1 MRHKAFNLSSHAHDS
16 TDIKGGTG
24 PASALFI
31 NNSIPKPT
39 LRPTECLVKVKAF
52 GLNRAD
58 TVQREGKY
66 PPPPGASKILGLEF
80 SGIVEEIGS
89 DDGGDGEKYVKGDEV
104 FGLTYGGAYA
114 EYVAVSR
121 KMLVRKPKELS
132 WEECAAIPEVRI
144 LPDTYGFRL
153 RKFAATRYG

>member
-1 MRHKAFNLSSHAHDS
+1 M
-16 TDIKGGTG
+16 
-24 PASALFI
+24 
-31 NNSIPKPT
+31 
-39 LRPTECLVKVKAF
+39 KVKAF

-80 SGIVEEIGS
+80 SGTVEEVGS
-89 DDGGDGEKYVKGDEV
+89 DDGVDGQNYAKGDEV

-114 EYVAVSR
+114 EYVAVSK

-132 WEECAAIPEVRI
+132 WEECAAIPEVSI
-144 LPDTYGFRL
+144 SY
-153 RKFAATRYG
+153 

>member
-1 MRHKAFNLSSHAHDS
+1 MPREQAFILCSHAHNS
-16 TDIKGGTG
+16 TDIKGSTG

-31 NNSIPKPT
+31 NDGIPKPDVK
-39 LRPTECLVKVKAF
+39 PTECLVKVKAF

-80 SGIVEEIGS
+80 SGTVEEVGS
-89 DDGGDGEKYVKGDEV
+89 DDGGNGEKYTKGDEV

-114 EYVAVSR
+114 EYVSVS
-121 KMLVRKPKELS
+121 KEMLVRKPKELS
-132 WEECAAIPEVRI
+132 WEECAAIPEVSASANI
-144 LPDTYGFRL
+144 DLNLD
-153 RKFAATRYG
+153 